1 MTMDIILHGGYVV
14 TMEGPGT
21 GVINNGAVAIKG
33 NKIISV
39 DTSDVILKQHTAHRM
54 IDCTGKVI
62 MPGFVDV
69 HMHTSNAIVRGC
81 SQDLKGS
88 EWMFRGIL
96 PVLSLTN
103 TQDLV
108 KGSMLNIIEA
118 LKAGTTTFGDFD
130 IPMLELIK
138 NHIRVGTRCVVSD
151 MVNELPKDVMVIEHG
166 TVYPLDSAVGNRKLD
181 ANTKLIEQYHM
192 ANNGRIV
199 CRYGPQAA
207 DMCSVELLKEIKS
220 LADHYDVD
228 INMHVAQSNEEI
240 CQCVLRTGK
249 RPVDLIEDL
258 GYLNKRL
265 LAAHLT
271 NAEPW
276 EVQKVA
282 VSGAGMCLCT
292 NSISIIS
299 GELPPAEEF
308 FAHSDRVG
316 LGTDQAPGNNCNMM
330 WNEMKYC
337 ALIHKYKNTDATVF
351 PAWKVLRMATID
363 AAKTLG
369 MEDQIG
375 SLHAGKL
382 ADVIVVDLS
391 PAHMNPVLEY
401 PVRNIIPNLVYSAR
415 GNEVE
420 TVIIDGQVVMDE
432 RKLMTVN
439 EQEAVTEANTAVKRF
454 EKELAKQAWS
464 KDLPLAKL
472 TSEGYY

>member
-1 MTMDIILHGGYVV
+1 MTVDMILYGGYVV

-33 NKIISV
+33 NKIQ
-39 DTSDVILKQHTAHRM
+39 DVGDCDDILKKHTAHRYV
-54 IDCTGKVI
+54 DCCGKAI

-81 SQDLKGS
+81 SQDLQGS

-96 PVLSLTN
+96 PVLSLT
-103 TQDLV
+103 TTEDLV

-130 IPMLELIK
+130 IPMLDLIQ
-138 NHIRVGTRCVVSD
+138 NHIQAGTRCVVSD

-166 TVYPLDSAVGNRKLD
+166 IEYPLDSAIGNRKLE

-192 ANNGRIV
+192 SHNGRIV

-207 DMCSVELLKEIKS
+207 DMCSVELLKEIKA
-220 LADHYDVD
+220 LADRYDVD
-228 INMHVAQSNEEI
+228 INMHVTQSEEEI

-249 RPVDLIEDL
+249 RPIDLIEEL
-258 GYLNKRL
+258 GYLNPRL

-271 NAEPW
+271 NAQPW
-276 EVQKVA
+276 EVEKVA
-282 VSGAGMCLCT
+282 KSGAGMCLCT

-308 FAHSDRVG
+308 FRHSDRVG

-337 ALIHKYKNTDATVF
+337 ALIHKYKNQDATRF

-369 MEDQIG
+369 MEDKIG
-375 SLHAGKL
+375 SLRAGKL

-391 PAHMNPVLEY
+391 LAHLNPILEY
-401 PVRNIIPNLVYSAR
+401 PVRNLIPNLVYSAR
-415 GNEVE
+415 GGEVE
-420 TVIIDGQVVMDE
+420 TVIIDGRVVIDNH
-432 RKLMTVN
+432 KLLTVN
-439 EQEAVTEANTAVKRF
+439 EEAAVRAANEAVKRF
-454 EKELAKQAWS
+454 EKELSQQTWAS
-464 KDLPLAKL
+464 SLPLAKL
-472 TSEGYY
+472 TEKGYY

>member
-21 GVINNGAVAIKG
+21 GIINDGAVAIKG
-33 NKIISV
+33 NQIHAV
-39 DTSDVILKQHTAHRM
+39 DSSDVIMKQYTAHRY
-54 IDCTGKVI
+54 IDCKGKVI

-81 SQDLKGS
+81 SQDLQGS

-96 PVLSLTN
+96 PVLSLTS
-103 TQDLV
+103 TEDLI

-130 IPMLELIK
+130 IPMLDLIH
-138 NHIRVGTRCVVSD
+138 NHIEAGTRCVVSD
-151 MVNELPKDVMVIEHG
+151 MVNELPKDVTVIEHG
-166 TVYPLDSAVGNRKLD
+166 IVYPLDSAVGNRKLL
-181 ANTKLIEQYHM
+181 ANTKLIQEYHM
-192 ANNGRIV
+192 RDNGRIV
-199 CRYGPQAA
+199 CRYGPQAP
-207 DMCSVELLKEIKS
+207 DMCSVELLKEIKA
-220 LADHYDVD
+220 LADQYDVD
-228 INMHVAQSNEEI
+228 INMHLTQSREEI
-240 CQCVLRTGK
+240 SQCLLRTGK
-249 RPVDLIEDL
+249 RPVDLAEEL
-258 GYLNKRL
+258 GYLNHRL

-276 EVQKVA
+276 EVEKVA
-282 VSGAGMCLCT
+282 KSGAGMCLCT

-299 GELPPAEEF
+299 GELPPAQEF
-308 FAHSDRVG
+308 FKHSQRVG

-375 SLHAGKL
+375 SLRPGKL

-391 PAHMNPVLEY
+391 PAHMNPILEY

-415 GNEVE
+415 GSEVE
-420 TVIIDGQVVMDE
+420 TVIIDGKMIIDQ
-432 RKLMTVN
+432 RKLLTVD
-439 EQEAVTEANTAVKRF
+439 EEKAVREANLAVKRF
-454 EKELAKQAWS
+454 EKNLASQTWS
-464 KDLPLAKL
+464 LELPLAKL
-472 TSEGYY
+472 TTEGYY